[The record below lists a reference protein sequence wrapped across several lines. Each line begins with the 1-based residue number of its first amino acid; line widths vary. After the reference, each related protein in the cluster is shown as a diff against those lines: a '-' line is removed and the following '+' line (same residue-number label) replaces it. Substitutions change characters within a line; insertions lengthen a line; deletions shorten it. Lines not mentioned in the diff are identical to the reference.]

1 MIEDQLFELT
11 LNKQGKVAKWLV
23 ENLMVTGSDADLL
36 AAGEILA
43 ALSHVV
49 PPDHGQKWEGH
60 NKNDVMRLAE
70 KVVPFWFLVNTV
82 YRTRTAGRP
91 EKVYIGVKLEKRDQ
105 AEGSR
110 YFTYIDPPCMELS
123 GLNKYCGPYS
133 PEYDGRFGGGT
144 IGRFMFLCPECGEGR
159 SSTYSGVNGL
169 HVGAA
174 RVAPWQIALFCDGHE
189 ITLVVSGRGYRLPI
203 GGQGANDPRPLQYSR
218 RHPLVATSCCDSC
231 GNLVYAKWDAD
242 LNIPRA
248 VCHECRDTQD

>member
-1 MIEDQLFELT
+1 
-11 LNKQGKVAKWLV
+11 
-23 ENLMVTGSDADLL
+23 MVTGSDADLL

-174 RVAPWQIALFCDGHE
+174 RVAPWQDDGFGAAAAEIALFCENGHE
-189 ITLVVSGRGYRLPI
+189 ITLVVSNRKGISFAHWRPGCEWATQDLCNI
-203 GGQGANDPRPLQYSR
+203 QGGTPWWPQ
-218 RHPLVATSCCDSC
+218 VCCDSC